1 MAIAEAAAQL
11 LQQSSTEISAAEV
24 AAEIERNYA
33 TMAQLKD
40 DRIARLEEMLAHAH
54 ATLEHGENNR
64 GDVLEYSE
72 TRRLKA
78 ELARRDEVCI
88 LYVLQDAFRLLCEIQ
103 VPARL
108 YAMLLSR

>member
-11 LQQSSTEISAAEV
+11 LQQRSTEISAAEA

-64 GDVLEYSE
+64 SDVLEYSE

-88 LYVLQDAFRLLCEIQ
+88 LAVLQDAFRLLC
-103 VPARL
+103 PARL
-108 YAMLLSR
+108 YAMLLSL